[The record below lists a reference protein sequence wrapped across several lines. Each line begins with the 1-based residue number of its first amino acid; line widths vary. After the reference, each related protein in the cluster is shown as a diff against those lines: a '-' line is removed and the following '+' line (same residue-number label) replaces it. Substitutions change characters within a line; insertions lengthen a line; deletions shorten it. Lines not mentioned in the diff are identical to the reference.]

1 MLVRDCATHEL
12 PILTLC
18 EGMILGLNE
27 LPGKGYLSTSLF
39 FRGLF
44 EGSPGK
50 PANATHPPRAT
61 WRKTSG
67 GVPLETRHLC
77 ELTTSA
83 SGLVV
88 YQPVFMCHG
97 CIGVF
102 RVSSMP
108 TVGLYPSTVPLAPR
122 LLQLHVRHRRWN
134 ALRGLLACCR
144 LRGARRLKL
153 PGSSWR
159 CWPKLGPQISSSLAV
174 SVSGAKASC
183 CAFSKMSKYIALCF
197 LQWFSEKVQF
207 E

>member
-1 MLVRDCATHEL
+1 MLLRDCATHEL
-12 PILTLC
+12 SIFTLC
-18 EGMILGLNE
+18 ESIILGLNE
-27 LPGKGYLSTSLF
+27 LPGNEGERLPFNKPLLSRVVRRQPRKTS
-39 FRGLF
+39 
-44 EGSPGK
+44 K
-50 PANATHPPRAT
+50 CDPPRAT

-102 RVSSMP
+102 RVSSML
-108 TVGLYPSTVPLAPR
+108 TAGLYPSTVPLAPR
-122 LLQLHVRHRRWN
+122 LLHVRHRRWN

-174 SVSGAKASC
+174 SVSGVKASC

-197 LQWFSEKVQF
+197 LQWFSEKAQF